1 MRIKFNPRVPLNS
14 TDKIQYVF
22 IDKTIQATLPD
33 GTNDVFDFAGLPDG
47 VLNAMD
53 EETGESLIE
62 TTLSVE
68 ILKSAEIKEGV
79 LSVELLNYIG
89 LDATE
94 KEKFP
99 KWIDHTEYEAPEI
112 SEEEGGIPNGEN
124 KME

>member
-1 MRIKFNPRVPLNS
+1 MRIKFNPQIPANPK
-14 TDKIQYVF
+14 DKIQYVF

-53 EETGESLIE
+53 KETGESLIE

-99 KWIDHTEYEAPEI
+99 KWIDHTEYVQPI
-112 SEEEGGIPNGEN
+112 VEEVPDNVPNEL
-124 KME
+124 EV